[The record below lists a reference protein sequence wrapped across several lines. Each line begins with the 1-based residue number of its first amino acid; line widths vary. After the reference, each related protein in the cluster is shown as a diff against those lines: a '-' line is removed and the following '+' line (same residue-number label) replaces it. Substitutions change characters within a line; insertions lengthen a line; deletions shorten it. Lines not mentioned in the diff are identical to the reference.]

1 MSKFSSPIFILTS
14 LLLAMPGMAEQ
25 GLYKKISPACVEI
38 LVGGRLDGSGAIVC
52 SSGLVLTACHV
63 IRKQNKK
70 YEALSPQLGRKQLNL
85 IATYRGSDLALLRL
99 PKSDTPYPALPLAK
113 SIPTEGKR
121 VFLLGSPIFRHHL
134 LLSGTIARRSES
146 FSWFNGG
153 FTNTIPISGIGA
165 PGSSG
170 GPWVNPKG
178 EIIGVQVASVTT
190 DKGHQGI
197 SSAAPLHSIRNF
209 LAKKKNLSVACIEA
223 AVEELW
229 GQSPQLIEKFKP
241 GTQGLL
247 LRQVTRNG
255 AAFKAGLRDED
266 LILEAGGRTFVRIE
280 PFLAML
286 RKKKPG
292 ALIKLRVS
300 SANGENER
308 EVSFPT
314 ASLE

>member
-1 MSKFSSPIFILTS
+1 MSQFISPILVLTS
-14 LLLAMPGMAEQ
+14 LFLALPVSAEP
-25 GLYKKISPACVEI
+25 GLYKKISPACLEI
-38 LVGGRLDGSGAIVC
+38 LVGGRLDGSGSIVC

-70 YEALSPQLGRKQLNL
+70 YEALSPQLGRKQLSL
-85 IATYRGSDLALLRL
+85 VATYRGSDLALLRL
-99 PKSDTPYPALPLAK
+99 PKSDSPYPALSLAK
-113 SIPTEGKR
+113 SIPAEGR
-121 VFLLGSPIFRHHL
+121 QVFLLGSPIFRHHL
-134 LLSGTIARRSES
+134 ILSGTIARRSES

-197 SSAAPLHSIRNF
+197 SSAVPLHSIRNF
-209 LAKKKNLSVACIEA
+209 LAKKQNISVACIQA

-247 LRQVTRNG
+247 LRQVKRNG
-255 AAFKAGLRDED
+255 AAFEAGLRDEN
-266 LILEAGGRTFVRIE
+266 LILEADGKTYIRIE
-280 PFLAML
+280 PFLTML

-292 ALIKLRVS
+292 SLLKLRVS
-300 SANGENER
+300 SSNGANER
-308 EVSFPT
+308 EVSFRT

>member
-1 MSKFSSPIFILTS
+1 MSQFISPILVLIS
-14 LLLAMPGMAEQ
+14 LFLALPVSAEP
-25 GLYKKISPACVEI
+25 GLYKKISPACLEI
-38 LVGGRLDGSGAIVC
+38 LVGGRLDGSGSIVC

-70 YEALSPQLGRKQLNL
+70 YEALSPQLGRKQLSL
-85 IATYRGSDLALLRL
+85 VATYRGSDLALLRL
-99 PKSDTPYPALPLAK
+99 PKSDSPYPALSLAK
-113 SIPTEGKR
+113 SIPAEGR
-121 VFLLGSPIFRHHL
+121 QVFLLGSPIFRHHRS
-134 LLSGTIARRSES
+134 LSGTNATTSES
-146 FSWFNGG
+146 FTRYNGG

-197 SSAAPLHSIRNF
+197 SSAVPLHSIRNF
-209 LAKKKNLSVACIEA
+209 LAKKQNISVACIQA

-247 LRQVTRNG
+247 LRQVKRNG
-255 AAFKAGLRDED
+255 AAFEAGLRDEN
-266 LILEAGGRTFVRIE
+266 LILEADGKTLRPNRT
-280 PFLAML
+280 LSYDA
-286 RKKKPG
+286 
-292 ALIKLRVS
+292 
-300 SANGENER
+300 
-308 EVSFPT
+308 
-314 ASLE
+314 